1 MEFFNESGEIVGLD
15 IDIIKEIAYRLEV
28 SCDIIDYEWEDIFD
42 AAQSG
47 EIDIIISSITITPDR
62 SDEVL
67 FSVPY
72 FDCGQVI
79 IVNASNDNITIPQN
93 LSGKKVGAQK
103 NTTSINE
110 AFKYTDASLVFSY
123 NNYTEYEDEGIIYDL
138 KNGTL
143 DAIIVDYVVAV
154 GIVDDHPSLKI
165 VGEWITQEYFGMA
178 TQKGN
183 NALIDEINDTIRDML
198 DDGTIDLFKA
208 QYGYTS

>member
-1 MEFFNESGEIVGLD
+1 MEYFDDEGNIIGLD
-15 IDIIKEIAYRLEV
+15 VDVVNEIAERLGV
-28 SCDIIDYEWEDIFD
+28 TCNVIDYDWDDIFD
-42 AAQSG
+42 AVQS
-47 EIDIIISSITITPDR
+47 EEVDIIISSITITPNR

-67 FSVPY
+67 FSIPY
-72 FDCGQVI
+72 FNCGQVI

-123 NNYTEYEDEGIIYDL
+123 DNYTEYEDKGIIYDL

-154 GIVDDHPSLKI
+154 GIVGNHPSLKI
-165 VGEWITQEYFGMA
+165 AGEWITQEYFGMA
-178 TQKGN
+178 TKKGN
-183 NALIDEINDTIRDML
+183 NALIDEINEILRQKT
-198 DDGTIDLFKA
+198 
-208 QYGYTS
+208 